1 MVIVIKLCLKY
12 RTALGMLILA
22 AVDHSASYS
31 VVSINNKKNYQFNAS
46 GYMGMNFTL
55 GITNVQVNALK
66 TVRKMLLL
74 ENSENFYQTSSLILI
89 T

>member
-31 VVSINNKKNYQFNAS
+31 VVSINNKKITNS
-46 GYMGMNFTL
+46 MGMNFTL

>member
-1 MVIVIKLCLKY
+1 
-12 RTALGMLILA
+12 
-22 AVDHSASYS
+22 
-31 VVSINNKKNYQFNAS
+31 
-46 GYMGMNFTL
+46 MNFTL